1 MPPVIID
8 GTLQI
13 RVVWALPG
21 EKQALN
27 VLHSDIGANTTVN
40 QALANTVAQAVA
52 DAHASSGLNAVQP
65 DSVSIER
72 VDVRDVREANQPLIS
87 STTGLP
93 SPGTVT
99 SGDLLPK
106 QDAIC
111 ITSRTAL
118 AGRSFR
124 GRTYLPGFD
133 EGSSMVAGEASTA
146 ARDAGVAFLDD
157 LNTTLSGQGWPLGV
171 GSVTL
176 GSIQQITSFVS
187 RISSFASQRRR
198 RTQF

>member
-13 RVVWALPG
+13 RIVWALPG
-21 EKQALN
+21 GKTALN
-27 VLHSDIGANTTVN
+27 VLHSDIGSGTVVDQAVAN
-40 QALANTVAQAVA
+40 QVAQAVA

-65 DSVSIER
+65 DNVQIER
-72 VDVRDVREANQPLIS
+72 VDVRDVRTANQPLIT

-93 SPGTVT
+93 SPGTVAG
-99 SGDLLPK
+99 GDLLPK
-106 QDAIC
+106 QDAIN

-118 AGRSFR
+118 AGRSYR

-133 EGSSMVAGEASTA
+133 EGSSMAAGEANQA
-146 ARDAGVAFLDD
+146 ARDAGVAFLED
-157 LNTTLSGQGWPLGV
+157 LNTTLSGAGWPLGV

-176 GSIQQITSFVS
+176 GTIQQITSFVS
-187 RISSFASQRRR
+187 RVSSFASQRRR